1 MLKTTQS
8 KKKKYNKIFVL
19 GRSKLISIESKLS
32 ETLINDEISHKDS
45 TTIINEERNY
55 QE

>member
-1 MLKTTQS
+1 M
-8 KKKKYNKIFVL
+8 L

-32 ETLINDEISHKDS
+32 ETLIINKISHEDS
-45 TTIINEERNY
+45 TTIIIEERNY

>member
-1 MLKTTQS
+1 M
-8 KKKKYNKIFVL
+8 L

-32 ETLINDEISHKDS
+32 ETLINDEISHKDY